1 MEKKYIVITGAS
13 SGIGRASAITFAKK
27 NKDVV
32 LVARREEKLIEL
44 KNEIN
49 KINPNV
55 EVLIYVT
62 DLSKRNEVFE
72 LFEKLKNLPIETLI
86 NNAGIGSIKTTIE
99 EDTDYL
105 IKLFDTNVSALMLLS
120 TLFLKYFGNNK
131 GTQLIN
137 VSSGAGYSIYKKCV
151 SYSASKFYVSTFTEG
166 LSREMKENN
175 LPLKVK
181 LLVPEATESEF
192 LQKALKINEK
202 VDYGKKFEKY
212 HTSEKLSEFLYELYE
227 SDYPVGRVD
236 DKNYKFYL
244 EDYHHP
250 YIEW

>member
-1 MEKKYIVITGAS
+1 
-13 SGIGRASAITFAKK
+13 
-27 NKDVV
+27 
-32 LVARREEKLIEL
+32 
-44 KNEIN
+44 
-49 KINPNV
+49 
-55 EVLIYVT
+55 
-62 DLSKRNEVFE
+62 
-72 LFEKLKNLPIETLI
+72 
-86 NNAGIGSIKTTIE
+86 
-99 EDTDYL
+99 
-105 IKLFDTNVSALMLLS
+105 MLLS

-181 LLVPEATESEF
+181 
-192 LQKALKINEK
+192 
-202 VDYGKKFEKY
+202 FEKY